1 MNKSEFND
9 FSLLQL
15 ENDSLRARLIEKD
28 REIQSLKT
36 IIDFNEHVIK
46 ILEKKIQEK
55 NENDRQDLH
64 TK

>member
-15 ENDSLRARLIEKD
+15 ENDSLRARLIGKD
-28 REIQSLKT
+28 KEIESLKAT
-36 IIDFNEHVIK
+36 IDFNEHVIK

-55 NENDRQDLH
+55 NENEGKSLR
-64 TK
+64 